1 MNYINKYIDK
11 PYFWS
16 FLVAVIALIF
26 ALFLEHIILLEPCYL
41 CIIQRYTYI
50 ITLILS
56 LLAFVYQY
64 IKIISILICLSMF
77 GTIVIASWHL
87 GIELN
92 WWLPSSSC
100 SEWETNIGSFTDE
113 LNNNLLESTTASC
126 DILSPKFLEITLV
139 QWSFIYIVATT
150 FYVTILTY
158 KVFIKNNAKKI

>member
-126 DILSPKFLEITLV
+126 DILSPKFLGITLV